1 MLSKALT
8 TIVLLVSI
16 IAGAVPAQAAFDPD
30 SPTVLITGSNRGI
43 GLALAERYSREG
55 WNVIATAR
63 NPAKAEQ
70 LVALQQRYPKV
81 AIEQL
86 DVTDHAGIEALAEQ
100 YNGHDIDVVI
110 NNAAVLGEL
119 PAQTVGGL
127 DYDLFEQ
134 VMAVN
139 VYGPLKVAEAFATHV
154 ENSDQKKIVSV
165 TSGLGSISFAGRM
178 GGFYYYRMSKAAL
191 NMGMQGLR
199 ADLSKRGIIVGLVSP
214 GMVDTKLL
222 RDSGYRGES
231 LSTRESADGLY
242 DIIAALTNEDEG
254 KPINVDGS
262 VLPW

>member
-1 MLSKALT
+1 MLTRVLATFSLAIAT
-8 TIVLLVSI
+8 TV
-16 IAGAVPAQAAFDPD
+16 VPAQGAFDPA

-43 GLALAERYSREG
+43 GLALAERYGEKD

-63 NPAKAEQ
+63 RPAGADD
-70 LVALQQRYPKV
+70 LVALQKRYPKLV
-81 AIEQL
+81 IEKL

-100 YNGHDIDVVI
+100 YSNQNIDVVI
-110 NNAAVLGEL
+110 NNAAVLGDL
-119 PAQTVGGL
+119 PSQTVGGL

-139 VYGPLKVAEAFATHV
+139 VYGPLKVAEAFSDHV
-154 ENSDQKKIVSV
+154 QGSEQKKIVSI
-165 TSGLGSISFAGRM
+165 TSGLGSIAFAQRM

-199 ADLSKRGIIVGLVSP
+199 ADLSKRGIIVSLVSP

-222 RDSGYRGES
+222 RDSGYRGQS
-231 LSTRESADGLY
+231 LSTQESANSLY
-242 DIIAALTNEDEG
+242 DIIAALTPEDKG